1 MFNENEI
8 NQKENEACKAKSSPP
23 AAAAS
28 ATVPPPLSPSPSHEF
43 SFTISLNH
51 QNCTS
56 APYQPDLVPADD
68 IFFHGHLLPLEKLQI
83 TEPGEG
89 YDTSSNIKS
98 KHKPSFSY
106 LLGLT
111 KWLRRNDDEKGESK
125 KKKNKKEKSLD
136 LRCCWQKVGPSVSF
150 KWEKEKGDLR
160 RRPCSFSGKA
170 NDSREGS
177 ARWRWRGEFSA
188 PSSMW
193 TSPTNSGIN
202 VASSIATTAASDES
216 TMVELQNAVQ
226 AAIAHCKNSIAVKEE
241 IFS

>member
-23 AAAAS
+23 AAAS
-28 ATVPPPLSPSPSHEF
+28 PTVPPPLSPSPSHEF
-43 SFTISLNH
+43 SFTISLNDH
-51 QNCTS
+51 NCTS
-56 APYQPDLVPADD
+56 APYQSDLVPADD
-68 IFFHGHLLPLEKLQI
+68 IFFHGHLLPLDKLQN

-89 YDTSSNIKS
+89 YNTSSNIKT

-111 KWLRRNDDEKGESK
+111 KWLRRSDDEKGESK
-125 KKKNKKEKSLD
+125 KKKKKSLD

-170 NDSREGS
+170 SDSREGS
-177 ARWRWRGEFSA
+177 ARWRWRGEVSA
-188 PSSMW
+188 PASMW
-193 TSPTNSGIN
+193 TSPPNCGIN
-202 VASSIATTAASDES
+202 VAPSAASDES

-241 IFS
+241 IFT